1 MFGREMWLPLDVMVG
16 VPEARPDH
24 YGEYVSQLK
33 SQLSDAFQDVWEHLR
48 TAQHRQKEYF
58 DRGVK
63 QRIYQPGDQVF
74 LFNPQLRPGEAG
86 KFHRKWK
93 GPYDVLESTTEVNY
107 RIKRPRDPV
116 SRSKVVRF
124 DNLKLYQ
131 RGNPEKDVSRKNQT
145 GNRGR
150 LEKEREDVLE
160 SPEGSGTICRDDL
173 SEDRDVDEPPDF
185 CLPIPEPVG
194 TEHHV
199 IQDAENSGTRKV
211 DDKQPY
217 THNGVEDIDRTPQF
231 DDHQPEAHVSPGN
244 QVGKADTVLDVQC
257 NPGAMSDLG
266 KNTPYTTRESEQES
280 TLVADGGVELAEKNP
295 PGVTA
300 GSNLVGLGVSAKGT
314 PPASSGPKRVI
325 CPPDRYGDWELNT
338 ICSSGYSMAPKN
350 KVESLKAFLQKQT
363 IEYFV

>member
-1 MFGREMWLPLDVMVG
+1 MLEIRKTRTTAYHPAGNGQAENASKSIKGLLMARVKSDPETWDQHLGPCMMAYRSSELISTGYTPFTLMFCREMRLPLDVMVG
-16 VPEARPDH
+16 VPEATPDH
-24 YGEYVSQLK
+24 YGDYVSQLK
-33 SQLSDAFQDVWEHLR
+33 SQISDAFQDVREHLR

-58 DRGVK
+58 DRAVK
-63 QRIYQPGDQVF
+63 QRTYQPGDQVF
-74 LFNPQLRPGEAG
+74 LFDPQLRPGEAG

-93 GPYDVLESTTEVNY
+93 GPYDVLERTTEVNY

-116 SRSKVVRF
+116 SRSKVVHF

-131 RGNPEKDVSRKNQT
+131 RGNPEKNVSRRNQT

-211 DDKQPY
+211 DDNQPD

-231 DDHQPEAHVSPGN
+231 DDHQPEAHLSP
-244 QVGKADTVLDVQC
+244 
-257 NPGAMSDLG
+257 P
-266 KNTPYTTRESEQES
+266 
-280 TLVADGGVELAEKNP
+280 
-295 PGVTA
+295 
-300 GSNLVGLGVSAKGT
+300 
-314 PPASSGPKRVI
+314 
-325 CPPDRYGDWELNT
+325 
-338 ICSSGYSMAPKN
+338 N
-350 KVESLKAFLQKQT
+350 KVGQQK
-363 IEYFV
+363 I